1 MNLGKYLKNDDEKE
15 SLMKVVK
22 KHISYLKEVQ
32 LDLISQS
39 DIPPFISFL
48 DFVNFGHSC
57 KLVDETLKQASLELI
72 FVQVDTNNKFR
83 IGINRGE
90 FIEALVRIAKAKFVE
105 TGLEK
110 RLEIALDLLI
120 ERYLKPNWITDRW
133 QKLRDKKF
141 WNNEI
146 NDILQAN
153 LEGL

>member
-1 MNLGKYLKNDDEKE
+1 
-15 SLMKVVK
+15 
-22 KHISYLKEVQ
+22 
-32 LDLISQS
+32 
-39 DIPPFISFL
+39 
-48 DFVNFGHSC
+48 
-57 KLVDETLKQASLELI
+57 LKQASLELI

-133 QKLRDKKF
+133 
-141 WNNEI
+141 
-146 NDILQAN
+146 
-153 LEGL
+153 